1 MQKTFKRNVGWIFI
15 GNVAHAVLQYL
26 LNIYIARVF
35 STDDYGLINYA
46 ASLIAFF
53 TSVGTLGF
61 SGIIIKSFSEDEK
74 NTGKYL
80 GSAIG
85 ARLMFS
91 VGAIVLLQVIVRTA
105 NSEDTMLPTIV
116 FYQSISILFGA
127 FDLIVYW
134 FRYQYEAQ
142 RVAVLKLAA
151 FFVSAAWRIV
161 VVAVFRSLTGYVFG
175 VTLETVVFSILLAV
189 SFRKNYPEH
198 RFHFSA
204 RTVRDLLLI
213 SYPFI
218 TSEILSTIYGQTD
231 KIMLK
236 SMMNNEAV
244 AMYSV
249 ALTLASAISIIPQA
263 LIEGFRP
270 DILKYRATDPAQYHR
285 RLKQLYAS
293 VFWIC
298 IAYCIAIT
306 VLAKWIILILYGE
319 KYLGAVPAL
328 SLVVWYTTFS
338 YFGSINNIY
347 MVAENK
353 AKWVQI
359 TTLVGALTNVCLNFL
374 LIPRFG
380 VVGAAGASLLTQFIA
395 NFVMVYLI
403 KPLREDFFL
412 ILQAIRLDFK

>member
-105 NSEDTMLPTIV
+105 NSEDAMLPTIV

-198 RFHFSA
+198 RFRFSA

-374 LIPRFG
+374 LIPQFG

>member
-105 NSEDTMLPTIV
+105 NSEDAMLPTIV

-198 RFHFSA
+198 RFRFSA

>member
-105 NSEDTMLPTIV
+105 NSEDAMLPTIV

-270 DILKYRATDPAQYHR
+270 DILKYRATDPDQYHR

>member
-105 NSEDTMLPTIV
+105 NSEDAMLPTIV

-134 FRYQYEAQ
+134 FRYKYEAQ

-161 VVAVFRSLTGYVFG
+161 VVAVFR
-175 VTLETVVFSILLAV
+175 ILLAV

-198 RFHFSA
+198 RFRFSA

-249 ALTLASAISIIPQA
+249 ALTLAGAISIIPQA

>member
-105 NSEDTMLPTIV
+105 NSEDAMLPTIV

-270 DILKYRATDPAQYHR
+270 DILKYRAIDPAQYHR

>member
-105 NSEDTMLPTIV
+105 NSEDAMLPTIV

-175 VTLETVVFSILLAV
+175 VTLETAVFSILLAV

-198 RFHFSA
+198 RFRFSA

-270 DILKYRATDPAQYHR
+270 DILKYRAADPAQYHR

-374 LIPRFG
+374 LIPQFG

>member
-105 NSEDTMLPTIV
+105 NSEDAMLPTIV

-198 RFHFSA
+198 RFRFSA

-270 DILKYRATDPAQYHR
+270 DILKYRAADPAQYHR

>member
-1 MQKTFKRNVGWIFI
+1 
-15 GNVAHAVLQYL
+15 
-26 LNIYIARVF
+26 
-35 STDDYGLINYA
+35 
-46 ASLIAFF
+46 
-53 TSVGTLGF
+53 
-61 SGIIIKSFSEDEK
+61 
-74 NTGKYL
+74 
-80 GSAIG
+80 
-85 ARLMFS
+85 
-91 VGAIVLLQVIVRTA
+91 
-105 NSEDTMLPTIV
+105 
-116 FYQSISILFGA
+116 
-127 FDLIVYW
+127 
-134 FRYQYEAQ
+134 
-142 RVAVLKLAA
+142 
-151 FFVSAAWRIV
+151 
-161 VVAVFRSLTGYVFG
+161 
-175 VTLETVVFSILLAV
+175 
-189 SFRKNYPEH
+189 
-198 RFHFSA
+198 
-204 RTVRDLLLI
+204 
-213 SYPFI
+213 
-218 TSEILSTIYGQTD
+218 
-231 KIMLK
+231 MLK

-249 ALTLASAISIIPQA
+249 ALTLAGAISIIPQA

>member
-105 NSEDTMLPTIV
+105 NSEDAMLPTIV

-198 RFHFSA
+198 RFRFSA

-249 ALTLASAISIIPQA
+249 ALTLAGAISIIPQA

>member
-105 NSEDTMLPTIV
+105 NSEDAMLPTIV

-134 FRYQYEAQ
+134 FRYKYEAQ

-198 RFHFSA
+198 RFRFSA

-270 DILKYRATDPAQYHR
+270 DILKYRATDSDQYHR

-380 VVGAAGASLLTQFIA
+380 IVGAAGASLLTQFIA
-395 NFVMVYLI
+395 NFIMVYLI